1 MITSIGEFIEI
12 PAGNWSA
19 SLCTENGVNCILLV
33 DEAQEPLLLKALN
46 GQLYIKLL
54 EPVEGQQ

>member
-1 MITSIGEFIEI
+1 MITALGEFVEI

-19 SLCTENGVNCILLV
+19 SLCVEDGVNAILLV
-33 DEAQEPLLLKALN
+33 DDAQEPLLLKALN

-54 EPVEGQQ
+54 EPAEGDQ